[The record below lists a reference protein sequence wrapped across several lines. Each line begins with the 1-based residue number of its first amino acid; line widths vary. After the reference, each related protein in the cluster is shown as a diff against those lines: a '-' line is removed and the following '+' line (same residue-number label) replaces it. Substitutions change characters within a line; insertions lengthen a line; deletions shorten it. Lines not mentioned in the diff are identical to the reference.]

1 MHCIEPRK
9 DGSLNCCLYSF
20 QKLIKNRAPDVFPYE
35 SDDDMM
41 MMTPFQRPS
50 VRRQSVQMM
59 IRVKTVTLAVQLH
72 VVTRSVKRASMKI
85 VKRVLG
91 VKVMWR

>member
-1 MHCIEPRK
+1 M
-9 DGSLNCCLYSF
+9 SF
-20 QKLIKNRAPDVFPYE
+20 LMNL
-35 SDDDMM
+35 MM
-41 MMTPFQRPS
+41 MMMMIMMTPFQRPS